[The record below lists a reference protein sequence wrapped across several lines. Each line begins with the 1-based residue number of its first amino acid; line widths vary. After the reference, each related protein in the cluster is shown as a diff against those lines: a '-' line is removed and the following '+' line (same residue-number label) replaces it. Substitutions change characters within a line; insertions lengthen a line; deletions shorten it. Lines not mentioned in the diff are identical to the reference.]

1 MEMNLK
7 RKMFLVGD
15 IFMRK
20 YYGKV
25 FANHHTIFDRDNH
38 RVGLVPVNSPEKVI
52 ALQ

>member
-20 YYGKV
+20 YY
-25 FANHHTIFDRDNH
+25 TIFDRDNH
-38 RVGLVPVNSPEKVI
+38 RVGLVPVNTPEKVI